1 MQCFFH
7 IITTKA
13 AAALQTAAADF
24 KLRKGEESLLPP
36 GLHAGI
42 IWRAICKK
50 MVRGKPHIQHQI
62 IKKTAAVDTH
72 CRSRFSASKAAT
84 TPYLQSRTFKP
95 FQQVSWLTHHKSQT
109 SSSRKNPMTG
119 FHPLSGPPRLQWRY
133 RSGVAPDSL
142 FSSQAQP
149 ARKH

>member
-42 IWRAICKK
+42 IWRAICKE
-50 MVRGKPHIQHQI
+50 MVRGKPHTQHQR
-62 IKKTAAVDTH
+62 IKKAAAVFEN
-72 CRSRFSASKAAT
+72 CRSRLSAPKAAAI
-84 TPYLQSRTFKP
+84 PYLQDRTYTNRLSRYP
-95 FQQVSWLTHHKSQT
+95 DSRIRGSQQCLLGTD
-109 SSSRKNPMTG
+109 PMAG
-119 FHPLSGPPRLQWRY
+119 FRLLPGPPRSQWRY
-133 RSGVAPDSL
+133 RSGVSPDSL
-142 FSSQAQP
+142 FSPRA
-149 ARKH
+149 